1 MVLFV
6 LITEANLQFYSPFW
20 RLAGMTLELEGG
32 TRQPLRKRAAV
43 KEEDFTKVRVML
55 NVYKDWERLCALTS
69 RLQRD
74 DCE

>member
-1 MVLFV
+1 
-6 LITEANLQFYSPFW
+6 
-20 RLAGMTLELEGG
+20 MTLELEGG

-55 NVYKDWERLCALTS
+55 NVYKDSWKRLCALTS
-69 RLQRD
+69 RLQRE